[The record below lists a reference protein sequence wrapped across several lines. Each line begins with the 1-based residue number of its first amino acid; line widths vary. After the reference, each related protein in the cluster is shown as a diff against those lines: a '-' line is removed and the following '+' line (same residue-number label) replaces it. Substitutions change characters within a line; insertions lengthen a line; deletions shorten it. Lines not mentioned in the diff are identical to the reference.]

1 MLGKKNMAVESN
13 LFDLFNYKLSCFLNT
28 RNKARRW
35 KDFSYVKWEEDVLD
49 LNVVVNKRK
58 LDLIRWYDNL
68 SDIEERRVAILKSK
82 FTDNDFEC
90 IKTVLSRFGYLF
102 KIQKKQSDK
111 DYRLFFF
118 VIQLINMKN
127 NKSIGDRRSEYMT
140 SLCQQL
146 LCELFLC
153 YEDFSRFSIDD
164 DGVLF
169 ETENIGSVN
178 LFDIINILF
187 LNKKTDDS
195 CELGAFYISLIR
207 FLFISDN
214 GKYHLNFD
222 DKNEKFIYPDFFIH
236 HLNDET
242 NKSKLFNLIPDML
255 DLSQS
260 SNEIFI
266 SNMLL
271 MSYIFYFLKCEQRNI
286 LQIKKYLNDDDVF
299 LRFFEAIIKR
309 RLIIGKEHFTDL
321 GLDDYLSKIQLNET
335 HFYNILNEA

>member
-1 MLGKKNMAVESN
+1 MLGKKNMVVEN
-13 LFDLFNYKLSCFLNT
+13 HLFDLFNYKLSCFLNT

-35 KDFSYVKWEEDVLD
+35 NGFSYVKWEEGILD
-49 LNVVVNKRK
+49 LNLVVNKRK

-68 SDIEERRVAILKSK
+68 PDIEERRAVILKSK
-82 FTDNDFEC
+82 LTDNDFEC

-127 NKSIGDRRSEYMT
+127 NKSIGDRRSEFMT

-153 YEDFSRFSIDD
+153 YEDFSRFSVDD
-164 DGVLF
+164 GGVLF
-169 ETENIGSVN
+169 ETENIGFVN
-178 LFDIINILF
+178 LVDVLNLLF
-187 LNKKTDDS
+187 LDKKTDDS
-195 CELGAFYISLIR
+195 CGLGMFYISLIR
-207 FLFISDN
+207 FLFVSDN
-214 GKYHLNFD
+214 EKYHLNFD
-222 DKNEKFIYPDFFIH
+222 DRNEKFIYPDFFIC

-242 NKSKLFNLIPDML
+242 KKSKLFNLIPDML

-271 MSYIFYFLKCEQRNI
+271 MSYIFYFLKCEPRNI
-286 LQIKKYLNDDDVF
+286 LQIKQFLNDDAVF
-299 LRFFEAIIKR
+299 LRFFEAVIKR
-309 RLIIGKEHFTDL
+309 RLIIGKHHFTDF
-321 GLDDYLSKIQLNET
+321 GLDGYLSKIQLNET
-335 HFYNILNEA
+335 NFYNILNEM

>member
-1 MLGKKNMAVESN
+1 MAIEN
-13 LFDLFNYKLSCFLNT
+13 HLFDLFHYKLCCFLNT

-35 KDFSYVKWEEDVLD
+35 KGFSYIKWEEDVLN

-58 LDLIRWYDNL
+58 LDLVRWYDNL
-68 SDIEERRVAILKSK
+68 SDIEERRAVILNNKL
-82 FTDNDFEC
+82 TDNDFEC

-118 VIQLINMKN
+118 VIQLINIKN
-127 NKSIGDRRSEYMT
+127 NKSIGDRRNEFMT

-153 YEDFSRFSIDD
+153 YEDFSRFSVDD
-164 DGVLF
+164 GGVLF
-169 ETENIGSVN
+169 ETENIGFVN
-178 LFDIINILF
+178 LVDL
-187 LNKKTDDS
+187 LNLLLLDKKTDDS
-195 CELGAFYISLIR
+195 CGLGIFYISLIR
-207 FLFISDN
+207 FLFVSDN
-214 GKYHLNFD
+214 EKYNLNFD
-222 DKNEKFIYPDFFIH
+222 DKNEKFIYPDFFIR

-242 NKSKLFNLIPDML
+242 KKRKLFNLIPDML

-271 MSYIFYFLKCEQRNI
+271 MSYIFHFLKCEPRNI
-286 LQIKKYLNDDDVF
+286 LQIKQCLNDDAVF
-299 LRFFEAIIKR
+299 LRFFEAVIKR
-309 RLIIGKEHFTDL
+309 RLIIGKNHFTGL
-321 GLDDYLSKIQLNET
+321 GLDDYLLKIQLNET
-335 HFYNILNEA
+335 QFYNILHEK

>member
-1 MLGKKNMAVESN
+1 MLGKKNMAVERN

-28 RNKARRW
+28 RNKTRRW

-82 FTDNDFEC
+82 LTDNDFEC

-111 DYRLFFF
+111 EYRLFFF

-127 NKSIGDRRSEYMT
+127 NKSILDRRNELMT

-153 YEDFSRFSIDD
+153 FEDFSRFSVDD
-164 DGVLF
+164 EGVLF
-169 ETENIGSVN
+169 KTENIGYVN
-178 LFDIINILF
+178 LFDVINILF

-214 GKYHLNFD
+214 GRYHLDFD

-236 HLNDET
+236 HLNDEAK
-242 NKSKLFNLIPDML
+242 KSKLFNLIPDML

-260 SNEIFI
+260 SNEVFI

-271 MSYIFYFLKCEQRNI
+271 MSYIFYFLKCDPKNI
-286 LQIKKYLNDDDVF
+286 LQIKKHLNDDVF
-299 LRFFEAIIKR
+299 LRFFEAVIKR
-309 RLIIGKEHFTDL
+309 RLIIGKDHFTDL